1 MESAEIVIPS
11 GTISGRGGLSGGEIP
26 QKGSG
31 PSSDKGVITLIISIA
46 AVIFS
51 LGTLISDMI
60 RNRNLLIHD
69 LQTDGQVFHRTLIQ
83 LDRMHCSSFETKG
96 PSSPG
101 MCRDSSFFVPPSNSR
116 GREILL
122 QRAESLEGRIEILL
136 KKLNMGEFGYI
147 TPVDYRT
154 LAKEEIRDLNFEKA
168 NLYIGKEVREIAAY
182 RGHPGYVL
190 RSIHADLMKGW
201 YQSILEGRKRDHT
214 SGGRYFDRALAKAQ
228 SQISILPVRN
238 YTIVFILQ
246 EKGCARWV
254 GRSLFYAK
262 SREEGDGDPFR
273 ISREILKNEP
283 KSVKLLHPLR
293 ENAAIFEAG
302 QREAVLSTCQE
313 LFEQI

>member
-1 MESAEIVIPS
+1 MIFPGTPS
-11 GTISGRGGLSGGEIP
+11 NRGFSGEENSPRGL
-26 QKGSG
+26 GS
-31 PSSDKGVITLIISIA
+31 PSDKGIVTLIISIA

-51 LGTLISDMI
+51 LGTLISDVI

-69 LQTDGQVFHRTLIQ
+69 LQIDGQVFHRTLIQ
-83 LDRMHCSSFETKG
+83 LDRLHCHSFEEETTL
-96 PSSPG
+96 PSG
-101 MCRDSSFFVPPSNSR
+101 GGCNESSFFAPSSNSR

-122 QRAESLEGRIEILL
+122 QRAESLEHRIEILL
-136 KKLNMGEFGYI
+136 KKLNTGEFGYV

-168 NLYIGKEVREIAAY
+168 KLYIGKEVREIGVY

-201 YQSILEGRKRDHT
+201 YKSLLEGKNRDHL
-214 SGGRYFDRALAKAQ
+214 SGGMYFDRALAKAQ

-246 EKGCARWV
+246 QKGCARWV
-254 GRSLFYAK
+254 GRSLFYST
-262 SREEGDGDPFR
+262 SRDEGEDDAFK
-273 ISREILKNEP
+273 ISGEILKNEP

-293 ENAAIFEAG
+293 KHAAVFEAG
-302 QREAVLSTCQE
+302 QRGAILAICQE
-313 LFEQI
+313 MFEQI